1 MQLVRE
7 QRRESIKMST
17 RALYDRYQAVFSKWC
32 TEAGYS
38 DANVIKEKVLRYW
51 TCLTASKEDPSK
63 GIIILPIGM
72 RGKRK
77 GIEDER
83 ERGDDN
89 SDSDSDSDGHDSEDT
104 DDDSDSDSDSVNDDL
119 GENVC
124 HSDRGLPANAP
135 SLSTVKLHASAIGEL
150 CRQQRVDPD
159 NKVMFRCL
167 ERKPMDYPRDLI
179 TSYERRVAVT
189 KRATDTDQ
197 GSANFVEEDPL
208 ENVKMVMV
216 HFWHHNI
223 QGEQSKWT
231 RVITGLRHRADAAL
245 RFFMMCRSE
254 TTRRMRLIDLFGQN
268 VASAVRKDQEQERK
282 FVLGVVLMTRQGK
295 MNNNGK
301 IRYNVVV
308 RDTDVEACPVGA
320 LAFYLLEYWLPTSS
334 SAAPPPRVED
344 HDWVNYHLLSKSTTR
359 TSEIRYATQ
368 YKQTREVQDY
378 LNIGVKGK
386 ATHLSRRLG
395 AFLAR
400 LTGATHEDIS
410 KHGGWGTN
418 RLITHYL
425 DGVDASVALQ
435 MAGFEN
441 GRTENFWL
449 ERNVIPDLELQRMV
463 FPFIERAC
471 SNPEDKKHYD
481 PFWIQTI
488 DNIMLDRSI
497 FYGRQEENIKIK
509 KIKKRAARKVLSDEA
524 ISRRRHLCLLAHL
537 RKVILQDAAVF
548 LLAENKSFNKN

>member
-1 MQLVRE
+1 
-7 QRRESIKMST
+7 
-17 RALYDRYQAVFSKWC
+17 
-32 TEAGYS
+32 
-38 DANVIKEKVLRYW
+38 
-51 TCLTASKEDPSK
+51 
-63 GIIILPIGM
+63 
-72 RGKRK
+72 
-77 GIEDER
+77 
-83 ERGDDN
+83 
-89 SDSDSDSDGHDSEDT
+89 
-104 DDDSDSDSDSVNDDL
+104 
-119 GENVC
+119 
-124 HSDRGLPANAP
+124 
-135 SLSTVKLHASAIGEL
+135 
-150 CRQQRVDPD
+150 
-159 NKVMFRCL
+159 
-167 ERKPMDYPRDLI
+167 
-179 TSYERRVAVT
+179 
-189 KRATDTDQ
+189 
-197 GSANFVEEDPL
+197 
-208 ENVKMVMV
+208 
-216 HFWHHNI
+216 
-223 QGEQSKWT
+223 
-231 RVITGLRHRADAAL
+231 
-245 RFFMMCRSE
+245 
-254 TTRRMRLIDLFGQN
+254 MRLIDLFGQN
-268 VASAVRKDQEQERK
+268 VARPVRKDREQERK

-308 RDTDVEACPVGA
+308 RNPDVEACPVGA

-548 LLAENKSFNKN
+548 FIGREQIFPAPYFQA